1 MSNDQEITML
11 IATLIGAFLLLPAT
25 VLFSVVAVFESD
37 FKSNVLPPFFSLF
50 SLANSPLIGF
60 AIIGHFLA
68 GERMPNYEWLTM
80 VMVGLSLFG
89 FSQLDASE
97 STK

>member
-60 AIIGHFLA
+60 GIIGHFLA